1 MELSTGKWEE
11 QLDKTKSF
19 SISKQMVWEAYL
31 RVKANKGAA
40 GVDEISID
48 RFEEQLKDNLYKLWN
63 RMSSGSYM
71 PPPVRAVSIPKT
83 NGGERTLG
91 IPTVADRIAQ
101 MVVTKQLEPKVEP
114 HFHSDSYGYRP
125 GKSALDAVATA
136 RQRCWKSD
144 WVIDLDIK
152 GFFDNLDH
160 ELVMRAVKK
169 HTDCRWVL
177 LYIERWLKAPMQR
190 ADGTRENRHKGTP
203 QGGVCSPLLANIFM
217 HHAFDEWM
225 RKNHPEVSFERYAD
239 DALVHCKTEKQ
250 AKLMRQAIEKRLA
263 QCKLELHP
271 EKTRIVY
278 CKDDDRRKE
287 NPIESFDFLGYTF
300 RPRRAKNKH
309 GKFFVSFLPAIS
321 NKAKSKIRET
331 VRGWR
336 IHLITWTSLEKIAEN
351 INPVLR
357 GWYQYYGRFYKSEMY
372 PVLRN
377 VERYLVLWARRKYKK
392 LARHGQKARKYLGG
406 VCKREPGLFVHW
418 EMGLGSAD

>member
-1 MELSTGKWEE
+1 M
-11 QLDKTKSF
+11 DKTKSF

-40 GVDEISID
+40 GVDKISID

-71 PPPVRAVSIPKT
+71 PPPVRAVSIPKA
-83 NGGERTLG
+83 NGGERILG

-101 MVVTKQLEPKVEP
+101 MVVTKQLEPEVEP
-114 HFHSDSYGYRP
+114 HFHPDSYGYRP

-169 HTDCRWVL
+169 HTECRWVL

-190 ADGTRENRHKGTP
+190 TDGTLENRHKGTP

-225 RKNHPEVSFERYAD
+225 RNKHPHASFERYAD
-239 DALVHCKTEKQ
+239 DALVHCKTEQQ

-287 NPIESFDFLGYTF
+287 NTIESFDFLGYTF

-321 NKAKSKIRET
+321 NKAKSRIRET
-331 VRGWR
+331 IRGWR
-336 IHLITWTSLEKIAEN
+336 IHLITWTSLEKIAEKV
-351 INPVLR
+351 NPVLR

-392 LARHGQKARKYLGG
+392 LARHGHNARWYLGG

-418 EMGLGSAD
+418 ELGLGSATE

>member
-1 MELSTGKWEE
+1 
-11 QLDKTKSF
+11 
-19 SISKQMVWEAYL
+19 
-31 RVKANKGAA
+31 
-40 GVDEISID
+40 
-48 RFEEQLKDNLYKLWN
+48 
-63 RMSSGSYM
+63 
-71 PPPVRAVSIPKT
+71 
-83 NGGERTLG
+83 
-91 IPTVADRIAQ
+91 
-101 MVVTKQLEPKVEP
+101 
-114 HFHSDSYGYRP
+114 
-125 GKSALDAVATA
+125 
-136 RQRCWKSD
+136 
-144 WVIDLDIK
+144 
-152 GFFDNLDH
+152 
-160 ELVMRAVKK
+160 
-169 HTDCRWVL
+169 
-177 LYIERWLKAPMQR
+177 
-190 ADGTRENRHKGTP
+190 
-203 QGGVCSPLLANIFM
+203 
-217 HHAFDEWM
+217 
-225 RKNHPEVSFERYAD
+225 
-239 DALVHCKTEKQ
+239 
-250 AKLMRQAIEKRLA
+250 MRQAIEKRLA

-331 VRGWR
+331 IRGWR
-336 IHLITWTSLEKIAEN
+336 IHLITWTSLGKIAEN
-351 INPVLR
+351 VNPVLR

>member
-1 MELSTGKWEE
+1 MELSTGKREE
-11 QLDKTKSF
+11 QLDKTTSF
-19 SISKQMVWEAYL
+19 SISKHMVWEAYL

-40 GVDEISID
+40 GVDEISIE
-48 RFEEQLKDNLYKLWN
+48 RFEEHLKDNLYKLWN

-71 PPPVRAVSIPKT
+71 PPPVRAVSIPKAS
-83 NGGERTLG
+83 GGERTLG

-114 HFHSDSYGYRP
+114 HFHPDSYGYRP

-152 GFFDNLDH
+152 GFYDNLDH

-239 DALVHCKTEKQ
+239 DALVHCKTELQ
-250 AKLMRQAIEKRLA
+250 AKRMRQAIEKRLA

-278 CKDDDRRKE
+278 CNGCSPQPKYIS
-287 NPIESFDFLGYTF
+287 IECM
-300 RPRRAKNKH
+300 A
-309 GKFFVSFLPAIS
+309 
-321 NKAKSKIRET
+321 
-331 VRGWR
+331 
-336 IHLITWTSLEKIAEN
+336 
-351 INPVLR
+351 
-357 GWYQYYGRFYKSEMY
+357 
-372 PVLRN
+372 
-377 VERYLVLWARRKYKK
+377 
-392 LARHGQKARKYLGG
+392 
-406 VCKREPGLFVHW
+406 C
-418 EMGLGSAD
+418 

>member
-1 MELSTGKWEE
+1 M
-11 QLDKTKSF
+11 DKTKSF
-19 SISKQMVWEAYL
+19 SISRQRVWEAYL

-40 GVDEISID
+40 GVDEISIN

-71 PPPVRAVSIPKT
+71 SPPVRAVSIPKA
-83 NGGERTLG
+83 NGGERILG

-101 MVVTKQLEPKVEP
+101 MVVTKQLEPEVEP
-114 HFHSDSYGYRP
+114 HFHPDSYGYRP

-190 ADGTRENRHKGTP
+190 TDGTLENRHKGTP

-225 RKNHPEVSFERYAD
+225 RKNHPETSFERYAD
-239 DALVHCKTEKQ
+239 DALVHCKTEQQ

-263 QCKLELHP
+263 QCKLELNP

-321 NKAKSKIRET
+321 NKAKNRIRET
-331 VRGWR
+331 IRGLR
-336 IHLITWTSLEKIAEN
+336 IHLITWTSLEKIADKV
-351 INPVLR
+351 NPLVR

-392 LARHGQKARKYLGG
+392 LARHEHNARRYLGG
-406 VCKREPGLFVHW
+406 VCKREPGLFAHW
-418 EMGLGSAD
+418 KMGLGSATE